1 MARITSE
8 IPLDRS
14 HAATA
19 AVPWRWLA
27 PGVVLL
33 IAAFFDFFQLTANGY
48 GNLYYAAA
56 VKSMLTSWHT
66 FFFVSFDAGGFV
78 SVDKPPVD
86 LWAQTAS
93 AKLFGFSAFSL
104 LLPQALAG
112 VLSVA
117 LLYFLVR
124 RTFGMLAGLLAAL
137 ALALMPIN
145 VVANRANIVDSLL
158 VLTVL
163 GAAWAI
169 SKAAETGRLRWLLLC
184 AALVGLGFNIK
195 MLEAYLVVPAFA
207 LVYLLGAPH
216 RWRARLAQ
224 LALAGVALVVVSF
237 SWAEAVDLTP
247 ASQRPYVGSSTA
259 NSEVQLALGYNGVE
273 RLLGFAR
280 FGSHAAA
287 VSEPLSAFARGFMS
301 GENGAPGPFRLLNQQ
316 LGGQVSWLLPLAV
329 IGLLALCWRLR
340 PRKPAEGWRA
350 LLSAH
355 LNREQQG
362 VTLWG
367 MWLLTQVIFFSVASF
382 FHAYY
387 LVMLAPAICAL
398 FGIGVLELW
407 SEYRQAGWQG
417 WLLPAALVMTALVQ
431 ARLVF
436 DASGWNSWL
445 APLLVALCL
454 ASACALVLARLARQQ
469 RLPAWLRRWGAQ
481 SAWQDRIGRLPKRLA
496 FSAVIAGIGVF
507 ALLLAPTAW
516 SIASVQHSSG
526 MLPIAGPP
534 RQNGLFAGM
543 GNMRLQ
549 TQADP
554 KLISYLEAHRDN
566 ARYLVATPSA
576 MQAAPIILDT
586 NQPVMAMGGFAGS
599 DPILTPASLAKLVQ
613 QGQVRFFLLSGNP
626 MQGLTPAQRAALSPE
641 MRELLEAFGG
651 GRGRA
656 GMQSAL
662 TNWVTAHC
670 VAVPRSQWS
679 SVGRASRAA
688 PGGGRGAGFGGSAS
702 EKLYMCSSASVNK

>member
-1 MARITSE
+1 MARTTSQTS
-8 IPLDRS
+8 LDRS
-14 HAATA
+14 HATA
-19 AVPWRWLA
+19 ATLPWRWLA
-27 PGVVLL
+27 PGVALL

-78 SVDKPPVD
+78 SVDKPPID
-86 LWAQTAS
+86 LWAQAAS
-93 AKLFGFSAFSL
+93 AKLFGFSPFSL

-117 LLYFLVR
+117 LLYYLVQH
-124 RTFGMLAGLLAAL
+124 TKGVLAGFLAAL
-137 ALALMPIN
+137 ALALTPIS

-163 GAAWAI
+163 AAAWAV
-169 SKAAETGRLRWLLLC
+169 SKASETGRLRWLLLC

-195 MLEAYLVVPAFA
+195 MLQAYLVVPAFA
-207 LVYLLGAPH
+207 LVYLLGAPL

-224 LALAGVALVVVSF
+224 LALAGVVLVIVSF

-259 NSEVQLALGYNGVE
+259 NSEVQLALGYNGLE
-273 RLLGFAR
+273 RLVGFAG
-280 FGSHAAA
+280 FGRRAAGPA
-287 VSEPLSAFARGFMS
+287 EPLNAFARGFMS
-301 GENGAPGPFRLLNQQ
+301 GENGAPGPFRLLDQQ

-329 IGLLALCWRLR
+329 IGLLAICWRYR
-340 PRKPAEGWRA
+340 PQKPPEGWRA
-350 LLSAH
+350 WRPAPLS
-355 LNREQQG
+355 REQQG

-367 MWLLTQVIFFSVASF
+367 MWLLTQVIFFSVAGF

-407 SEYRQAGWQG
+407 SEYRRSGWEG
-417 WLLPAALVMTALVQ
+417 WLLPAALVITALVQ
-431 ARLVF
+431 ARLVA

-445 APLLVALCL
+445 GPLLVALCL
-454 ASACALVLARLARQQ
+454 ASACALVIVRLADR
-469 RLPAWLRRWGAQ
+469 RHLPAWLRRLDAMISESTWH
-481 SAWQDRIGRLPKRLA
+481 GRSRLLTAHLA
-496 FSAVIAGIGVF
+496 FSAVIAAIGVF
-507 ALLLAPTAW
+507 TLLLAPTAW
-516 SIASVQHSSG
+516 SIASVQHNSG

-534 RQNGLFAGM
+534 RQRGIFADLA
-543 GNMRLQ
+543 NMRV
-549 TQADP
+549 QADP
-554 KLISYLEAHRDN
+554 RLVNYLEAHRNN

-599 DPILTPASLAKLVQ
+599 DPILTPASLAKIVQ
-613 QGQVRFFLLSGNP
+613 RGEVRFFLLSSNP
-626 MQGLTPAQRAALSPE
+626 LQGMTPAQIAKLSPE
-641 MRELLEAFGG
+641 LRELLQAFGG
-651 GRGRA
+651 ARGRGF
-656 GMQSAL
+656 GQSSL
-662 TNWVTAHC
+662 TSWVAAHC
-670 VAVPRSQWS
+670 ATVPRSQWS
-679 SVGRASRAA
+679 SSDRT
-688 PGGGRGAGFGGSAS
+688 PGAFPGFGGSAS
-702 EKLYMCSSASVNK
+702 EKLFVCGDQHAGG